1 VIPRW
6 RIQWLRRSDPGKETG
21 ALTLSYVLI
30 VPVFLVG
37 LMAIVQASVWYLA
50 NETMLAAARH
60 GADVARTAQTP
71 PGSGAQ
77 AAVQFAH
84 SAIPGF
90 ITNVSATTRGSSA
103 TMVKMAVSGQI
114 TSFVPGWKIH
124 VREVVTAPVEKFV
137 ALGASSA
144 GTGPSGISLMP
155 VSRAGRQP

>member
-1 VIPRW
+1 
-6 RIQWLRRSDPGKETG
+6 
-21 ALTLSYVLI
+21 LSYVLI

-71 PGSGAQ
+71 PGSGAE

-90 ITNVSATTRGSSA
+90 ISNVSATTRGSSA
-103 TMVKMAVSGQI
+103 TTVRMAVSGQI

-137 ALGASSA
+137 ALGISSA
-144 GTGPSGISLMP
+144 GAGLIGITVVP
-155 VSRAGRQP
+155 IKRAGRQP